1 MARIVDKIVILR
13 SFQQSAEEIYDS
25 SHFRQEHIP
34 FFDKVTFHQ
43 LKDAATGVLAR
54 EKFTSLSEL
63 FSVEL
68 KFTID
73 TLTNWF
79 KQLIISKF
87 LELDN
92 IKKEIFVKEN
102 PISPSKTNCF
112 VCGFLLDIEGSCSNE
127 DDKKTWYDFVGE
139 KEHLF
144 IRNVYSKQELADMEN
159 ISNIE
164 DFHKVFG
171 RFVKIVMLLEKYL
184 YKPRVG
190 KDSLL
195 EEFFRYD
202 LTDEFCHLGEIR
214 NTIDEFKAMR
224 KFGKCDYIDKTIGF
238 VYANIMK
245 LKETEKV
252 KF

>member
-1 MARIVDKIVILR
+1 M
-13 SFQQSAEEIYDS
+13 
-25 SHFRQEHIP
+25 
-34 FFDKVTFHQ
+34 TFHQ
-43 LKDAATGVLAR
+43 LKDAATAVLAR

-102 PISPSKTNCF
+102 PISPSKTNRF

-127 DDKKTWYDFVGE
+127 DDKKTWYDFVVE

-164 DFHKVFG
+164 DFHKEFG

-184 YKPRVG
+184 YKPG
-190 KDSLL
+190 W
-195 EEFFRYD
+195 E
-202 LTDEFCHLGEIR
+202 
-214 NTIDEFKAMR
+214 
-224 KFGKCDYIDKTIGF
+224 KTAF
-238 VYANIMK
+238 
-245 LKETEKV
+245 
-252 KF
+252 